1 MPTRF
6 RSALLWLAPVLLASP
21 LVAAALQTT
30 PAASVTAPTVTL
42 PVLKFTTPN
51 AARGAQI
58 SASCAG
64 CHGVGG
70 VSKDEAVPALAGQVA
85 SFTRQQLVAFKAKL
99 LPDPTMQNIAGRLSD
114 QDMADIAAHF
124 ATLAPGPAWKGADA
138 AVRAQGAA
146 LYAKGDPAR
155 KLIACSV
162 CHGADGRGNDSLI
175 LPSITNLA
183 PAYAEGKLAEYR
195 EVVPYAHPSP
205 QAMHAAAQGL
215 TDEELTALAAYVSSL
230 K

>member
-21 LVAAALQTT
+21 IVAAALQTA
-30 PAASVTAPTVTL
+30 PAPNVTL

-70 VSKDEAVPALAGQVA
+70 VSKDEAVPSLAGQVA
-85 SFTRQQLVAFKAKL
+85 SFTRQQLTAYKAKL
-99 LPDPTMQNIAGRLSD
+99 LPDETMQTVAARLTD

-124 ATLAPGPAWKGADA
+124 AALAPGPAWKGADA
-138 AVRAQGAA
+138 AVRTQGAA

-155 KLIACSV
+155 NLIACAV
-162 CHGADGRGNDSLI
+162 CHGADGRGNDALVMPSLV
-175 LPSITNLA
+175 NLA

-215 TDEELTALAAYVSSL
+215 TDEELTALAGYLSSL

>member
-21 LVAAALQTT
+21 IVAAALQT
-30 PAASVTAPTVTL
+30 APVATVTL

-58 SASCAG
+58 SANCAG

-124 ATLAPGPAWKGADA
+124 ATLAPGPAWPNTDA
-138 AVRAQGAA
+138 AVRAQGAT

-155 KLIACSV
+155 KLIACAV
-162 CHGADGRGNDSLI
+162 CHGADGRGNDALVMPGI
-175 LPSITNLA
+175 VNLA

-215 TDEELTALAAYVSSL
+215 TDEELTALATYVSSL

>member
-1 MPTRF
+1 MSTRI

-21 LVAAALQTT
+21 LVAAALQT
-30 PAASVTAPTVTL
+30 PSPSNVTL
-42 PVLKFTTPN
+42 PALKFTAPD
-51 AARGAQI
+51 AARGAQLG
-58 SASCAG
+58 ASCAG
-64 CHGVGG
+64 CHGAGG
-70 VSKDEAVPALAGQVA
+70 ISKDEAVPSLAGQV
-85 SFTRQQLVAFKAKL
+85 SSYTRQQLTAYKAKL
-99 LPDPTMQNIAGRLSD
+99 LPNETMQNVAARLTD

-124 ATLAPGPAWKGADA
+124 SALVPGPAWKGADA

-155 KLIACSV
+155 NLIACTV
-162 CHGADGRGNDSLI
+162 CHGAGGRGSDSLI
-175 LPSITNLA
+175 LPSIANLS

-195 EVVPYAHPSP
+195 ETVPYAHPSP

-215 TDEELTALAAYVSSL
+215 TDEELTALAGYLSSL

>member
-21 LVAAALQTT
+21 IVAVALQT
-30 PAASVTAPTVTL
+30 APVSNTVPNVTL
-42 PVLKFTTPN
+42 PALKFATPN

-58 SASCAG
+58 SANCAG

-70 VSKDEAVPALAGQVA
+70 VSKDDAVPSLAGQVA

-124 ATLAPGPAWKGADA
+124 ATLSPGPAWKGADA

-146 LYAKGDPAR
+146 LYATGDPAR

-162 CHGADGRGNDSLI
+162 CHGAGGRGNDSLI
-175 LPSITNLA
+175 LPSIANLA